1 MRMQTEDIGGGVT
14 KASLDG
20 RLDIA
25 GAQAIDLP
33 FNVLVGQKRAIVVD
47 LSGVDF
53 IASMGLR
60 TLIMGAKTVASK
72 GGRIVLLSP
81 SADVRKVLE
90 DSGTTAI
97 LKIHIDL
104 AEAVAAVAAPR

>member
-1 MRMQTEDIGGGVT
+1 MQMRVDDIGHDVT

-20 RLDIA
+20 KLDIA
-25 GAQAIDLP
+25 GAGAIDLA

-47 LSGVDF
+47 LSAVTF

-72 GGRIVLLSP
+72 GGRMVLLSP
-81 SADVRKVLE
+81 SADVEKVLE
-90 DSGTTAI
+90 DSGVTA
-97 LKIHIDL
+97 LLAIHHSQDAAI
-104 AEAVAAVAAPR
+104 AAVTPR